1 MDNIRNG
8 NLGVEKMRREIL
20 ESIEVLKTAPM
31 SKRTERQLIDGDKFI
46 KMIDTYPYYLCK
58 TVSGLIKKIIYERE
72 KTKYILSK
80 TDKYSLNH
88 QVTIFDTYEEI
99 GEDEEKRILYE
110 RERLEEEIKWLH
122 KCLGM
127 CISRDY
133 FK

>member
-58 TVSGLIKKIIYERE
+58 TVSGLRKKIIYERE

-122 KCLGM
+122 KCIGM
-127 CISRDY
+127 CINRDY